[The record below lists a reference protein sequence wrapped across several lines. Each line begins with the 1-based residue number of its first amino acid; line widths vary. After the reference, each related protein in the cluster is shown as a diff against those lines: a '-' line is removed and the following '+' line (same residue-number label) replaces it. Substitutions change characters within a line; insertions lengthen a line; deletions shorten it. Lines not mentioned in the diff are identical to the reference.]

1 MFRFREP
8 LTADIRDFLN
18 EQALT
23 PFSYDD
29 LGCTR
34 GRNVPGYN
42 TDRFRIPL
50 GTGDVTFERAKRAL
64 RDWRMFSIDW
74 VKLCWPYKKLIPG
87 TVVAVLAHH
96 YGLCSLSAARI
107 VYLVEEPKRFG
118 FACGTLTNNVVRGE
132 ILFVIYQEDDGK
144 VYYELTSISRPNHWL
159 SWLVY
164 PLSRQQQ
171 TRFAQDSLNALL
183 GSMLGPDLPRH
194 TAPTEGIQ
202 DPKV

>member
-1 MFRFREP
+1 M
-8 LTADIRDFLN
+8 
-18 EQALT
+18 
-23 PFSYDD
+23 
-29 LGCTR
+29 
-34 GRNVPGYN
+34 
-42 TDRFRIPL
+42 PL

-132 ILFVIYQEDDGK
+132 LVVNFAVVFLVNDEEY
-144 VYYELTSISRPNHWL
+144 LTSHHI
-159 SWLVY
+159 V
-164 PLSRQQQ
+164 
-171 TRFAQDSLNALL
+171 
-183 GSMLGPDLPRH
+183 G
-194 TAPTEGIQ
+194 
-202 DPKV
+202 